1 MFLITVHV
9 CTSCAYALR
18 LGLELRQLSPFD
30 SIYLFPIYLV
40 VTCRESWF
48 ISDTEIGVDLQ
59 HKLWWMVWLRHWA
72 LSLVTFWHWDK
83 KRLVAFQIWLFQ
95 HHLGLDQRMQIG
107 FARRTLEWI
116 WDETV
121 ASVFRWAYHDT
132 LDDVV
137 ASSPLWEV
145 DSSVTAIKTGSRV
158 VLY

>member
-1 MFLITVHV
+1 M
-9 CTSCAYALR
+9 
-18 LGLELRQLSPFD
+18 
-30 SIYLFPIYLV
+30 YLV

-48 ISDTEIGVDLQ
+48 ISGTEIGVIFNTSYDGWFGCDIELYPWS
-59 HKLWWMVWLRHWA
+59 HFGSGIRSVWSPSKFSCFSWLRHWA

-83 KRLVAFQIWLFQ
+83 KRLVVFQIWLFQ
-95 HHLGLDQRMQIG
+95 HHLGLDQRMQTG
-107 FARRTLEWI
+107 CARRTLERI
-116 WDETV
+116 CDEAV